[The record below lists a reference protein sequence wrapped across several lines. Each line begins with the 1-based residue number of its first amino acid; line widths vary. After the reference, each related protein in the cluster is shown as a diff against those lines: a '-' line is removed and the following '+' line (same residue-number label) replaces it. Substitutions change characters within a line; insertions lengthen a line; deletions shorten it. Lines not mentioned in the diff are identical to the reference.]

1 MERLGGL
8 PMKNILLAVSA
19 LACLLLPIDI
29 LHSEPAG
36 DPVEQPK
43 EQSENEGAA
52 GSEEH
57 SITIEYLNGRRETIR
72 SPFHITSLS
81 IIVGEG
87 PLAHTIWAKDL
98 SDETLKQ
105 LGMTQELARRAEDRG
120 KQDFENSQREK
131 GLVKHGD
138 RWVTPA
144 EKEALERAEVRERGY
159 VRRATELINAKSP
172 GMVAFEVF
180 QPLEDGSLCISLDS
194 QREIFLWIDL
204 SKRVAATDERYS
216 ARLYWA
222 GTFSYTTA
230 AGRERTVNTYTTD
243 LKSAISAVRIQFG
256 MLDETGESRPP
267 EIAEQGGPVP
277 AAPKGFGSG
286 FIITEDGYVVT
297 CQHVIS
303 GSKRLRVKTSE
314 GIADAKLI
322 AQDAKNDL
330 ALLKIEGSYVPVSFA
345 TAPSAKL
352 GQTIFTLGFPM
363 PDLQGF
369 EPKVT
374 KGVVSSLAGISD
386 DVRHYQIDASI
397 QPGNS
402 GGPLADEAGNI
413 VGLLDLTLNPG
424 RVIQETGGLPQ
435 NVNYALRKSYL
446 IAFLDARREV
456 AGRLS
461 VAKEAAKPSFEDAV
475 ENLRKSVVLII
486 AY

>member
-1 MERLGGL
+1 M
-8 PMKNILLAVSA
+8 PMRISLLAGHILVY
-19 LACLLLPIDI
+19 LLLPLAVIRG
-29 LHSEPAG
+29 EPG
-36 DPVEQPK
+36 GGSSEQPK
-43 EQSENEGAA
+43 EQSADESTV
-52 GSEEH
+52 GSGEKA
-57 SITIEYLNGRRETIR
+57 IIIEYLNGQRKTIVP
-72 SPFHITSLS
+72 PFHITSLS

-87 PLAHTIWAKDL
+87 PLSYTIWAKDL
-98 SDETLKQ
+98 SDKTLVE
-105 LGMTQELARRAEDRG
+105 LGLTHELAKRAEERR
-120 KQDFENSQREK
+120 KTEFENFQREK

-138 RWVTPA
+138 KWVAPA
-144 EKEALERAEVRERGY
+144 EKEELERAERMV
-159 VRRATELINAKSP
+159 NAKSP
-172 GMVAFEVF
+172 GRVVFEVF

-194 QREIFLWIDL
+194 RREIFLWLDL

-216 ARLYWA
+216 TSLYWA

-230 AGRERTVNTYTTD
+230 AGRERTVNAYTTD
-243 LKSAISAVRIQFG
+243 PKSAISAVRMQFR
-256 MLDETGESRPP
+256 MLEETDKTRPP

-277 AAPKGFGSG
+277 AVPRGFGSG

-297 CQHVIS
+297 CQHVIG

-330 ALLKIEGSYVPVSFA
+330 ALLKIEGSFVPVSFA

-374 KGVVSSLAGISD
+374 KGVISSLSGISD
-386 DVRHYQIDASI
+386 DVRHYQIDAAI

-402 GGPLADEAGNI
+402 GGPLADESGNI

-446 IAFLDARREV
+446 MAFLEARREV

-461 VAKEAAKPSFEDAV
+461 LAKEDAKPSFEDAV